1 MKKLQAFADTL
12 PEWLTYSQ
20 AGELSGGMSREILRY
35 YIKRT
40 QIAAVKRRKNF
51 GSRSYYVLINK
62 ESLLAFLAQVQD
74 EVGAIPVHAPEH

>member
-1 MKKLQAFADTL
+1 MKKLHAFADTL

-20 AGELSGGMSREILRY
+20 AGELSGGMSRENIRY
-35 YIKRT
+35 YIKRK

-74 EVGAIPVHAPEH
+74 EVGAIPVHSPEH